1 MVMSDAVLLEVQ
13 DGVGVLLLNRPEKF
27 NCLSSDVVGAFNR
40 HLDACEKDR
49 AVRALVIAANGKNFC
64 TGADLDEVL
73 AARTDRKALERF
85 IGNGHKLLRRFES
98 LDLPVIAAVQGLCL
112 AGGMELMMAADV
124 SFADPAAKI
133 ACQHARY
140 GLVPGWGGT
149 QRLPRR
155 VGLNRALELMYSG
168 RWLEA
173 TEAKDWG
180 LINHISAP
188 GEVRSAAASFA
199 ADLARKSRSGL
210 ATMKRLARTGIDQ
223 TLDAGLTLEE
233 TDIIDALLGPDVDEG
248 LAAFQQRR
256 PPQFP

>member
-1 MVMSDAVLLEVQ
+1 MNEAVLLEIQ
-13 DGVGVLLLNRPEKF
+13 NGVGVLMLNRPEKF
-27 NCLSSDVVGAFNR
+27 NCLSSEVVAAFNK
-40 HLDACEKDR
+40 HLDTCATNRD
-49 AVRALVIAANGKNFC
+49 VRALVIAANGKNFC

-73 AARTDRKALERF
+73 GARAERQKLELF
-85 IGNGHKLLRRFES
+85 IGNGHKLLRRFEA
-98 LDLPVIAAVQGLCL
+98 LDLPVIAGVQGLAL

-124 SFADPAAKI
+124 TFADPAAKI

-155 VGLNRALELMYSG
+155 IGLNRALELMVSG

-180 LINHISAP
+180 LVNQISEA
-188 GEVRSAAASFA
+188 GKVRDAAIAFA
-199 ADLARKSRSGL
+199 ADLAKKSRSGL
-210 ATMKRLARTGIDQ
+210 AAMKRLARQGMDK

-233 TDIIDALLGPDVDEG
+233 HDVIDALLSADVDEG

-256 PPQFP
+256 APNFP

>member
-1 MVMSDAVLLEVQ
+1 MSEAVLLEIEN
-13 DGVGVLLLNRPEKF
+13 GVGTLLLNRPEKF
-27 NCLSSDVVGAFNR
+27 NCLSSEVVAAFNQ
-40 HLDACEKDR
+40 HLDSCAKDR
-49 AVRALVIAANGKNFC
+49 SVRALVIAANGKNFC

-73 AARTDRKALERF
+73 GARAERKQLEKF

-155 VGLNRALELMYSG
+155 VGLNRALELMVSG

-173 TEAKDWG
+173 AEAKDWG
-180 LINHISAP
+180 LINHLS
-188 GEVRSAAASFA
+188 EVGKVRDAAVTFA
-199 ADLARKSRSGL
+199 ADLAQKSRSGL
-210 ATMKRLARTGIDQ
+210 AAMKRLARQGMDK
-223 TLDAGLTLEE
+223 TLDAGLSLEE
-233 TDIIDALLGPDVDEG
+233 HDIIDALLSADVDEG

-256 PPQFP
+256 KPNFP

>member
-1 MVMSDAVLLEVQ
+1 MSEAVLLEVSN
-13 DGVGVLLLNRPEKF
+13 GVGLLILNRPEKF
-27 NCLSSDVVGAFNR
+27 NCLSSEVVAAFNQ
-40 HLDACEKDR
+40 HLDACAKDR
-49 AVRALVIAANGKNFC
+49 SVRALVIAANGKNFC

-73 AARTDRKALERF
+73 GARGDRKQLEQF
-85 IGNGHKLLRRFES
+85 IGNGHKLLRRFEA
-98 LDLPVIAAVQGLCL
+98 LDIPVIAAVNGLAL

-124 SFADPAAKI
+124 AFADPAAKI
-133 ACQHARY
+133 ACQHAKY

-173 TEAKDWG
+173 AEAKDWG
-180 LINHISAP
+180 LINQISAA
-188 GEVRSAAASFA
+188 GEVRSAALAFA
-199 ADLARKSRSGL
+199 VDLAKKSRSGL
-210 ATMKRLARTGIDQ
+210 AAMKRLARQGMNQ

-233 TDIIDALLGPDVDEG
+233 TDIIDALLGQDVDEG

-256 PPQFP
+256 APNFP

>member
-1 MVMSDAVLLEVQ
+1 MNEAVLLEIQ
-13 DGVGVLLLNRPEKF
+13 NGVGVLMLNRPEKF
-27 NCLSSDVVGAFNR
+27 NCLSSEVVAAFNK
-40 HLDACEKDR
+40 HLDVCATNRD
-49 AVRALVIAANGKNFC
+49 VRALVIAANGKNFC

-73 AARTDRKALERF
+73 GARAERKKLELF
-85 IGNGHKLLRRFES
+85 IGSGHKLLRRFEA
-98 LDLPVIAAVQGLCL
+98 LDLPVIAAVQGLAL

-124 SFADPAAKI
+124 AFADPTAKI

-155 VGLNRALELMYSG
+155 IGLNRALELMVSG

-180 LINHISAP
+180 LINQIS
-188 GEVRSAAASFA
+188 EVGKVRDAAIAFA
-199 ADLARKSRSGL
+199 ADLANKSRSGL
-210 ATMKRLARTGIDQ
+210 AAMKRLARQGMDK

-233 TDIIDALLGPDVDEG
+233 QDVIDALLGADVDEG

-256 PPQFP
+256 APNFP

>member
-1 MVMSDAVLLEVQ
+1 MTEAVLLEIQ
-13 DGVGVLLLNRPEKF
+13 NGVGLLLLNRPDKF
-27 NCLSSDVVGAFNR
+27 NALSSEVVAAFNQ
-40 HLDACEKDR
+40 HLDACAKNRD
-49 AVRALVIAANGKNFC
+49 VRALVIAANGKNFC

-73 AARTDRKALERF
+73 GARNDRKQLEAF
-85 IGNGHKLLRRFES
+85 IGNGHKLLRRFEA
-98 LDLPVIAAVQGLCL
+98 LDLPVIAAVNGLAL

-124 SFADPAAKI
+124 AFADPAAKI

-173 TEAKDWG
+173 AEAKEWG
-180 LINHISAP
+180 LVNHISAA
-188 GEVRSAAASFA
+188 GQVRDAAMAFA
-199 ADLARKSRSGL
+199 ADLATKSRTGL
-210 ATMKRLARTGIDQ
+210 AAMKRLARQGLETS
-223 TLDAGLTLEE
+223 LDAGLILEQ
-233 TDIIDALLGPDVDEG
+233 TDIIDALLGKDVDEG

-256 PPQFP
+256 KPNFP

>member
-1 MVMSDAVLLEVQ
+1 MSEAVLLEI
-13 DGVGVLLLNRPEKF
+13 DNGVGTLLLNRPEKF
-27 NCLSSDVVGAFNR
+27 NCLSSEVVAAFNA
-40 HLDACEKDR
+40 HLDRCQKDR

-73 AARTDRKALERF
+73 RARADRKLLEQF
-85 IGNGHKLLRRFES
+85 IGGGHRLLRRFEA
-98 LDLPVIAAVQGLCL
+98 LELPVIAAVHGLAL

-124 SFADPAAKI
+124 AFADPAAKI

-168 RWLEA
+168 RWLDAAEA
-173 TEAKDWG
+173 REWG
-180 LINHISAP
+180 LVNHVSEA
-188 GEVRSAAASFA
+188 GKVRDAALAFA
-199 ADLARKSRSGL
+199 ADLAKKSRSGL
-210 ATMKRLARTGIDQ
+210 AAMKRLARQGMEGS
-223 TLDAGLTLEE
+223 LDAGLTLEQ
-233 TDIIDALLGPDVDEG
+233 TDIIDALLGKDVDEG

-256 PPQFP
+256 APNFP